1 MLRAQGAGASAASW
15 SAIRASSWSSP
26 GRPTRGSSS
35 GRGSSVAVVI
45 PVSAMELE
53 HSSVAQLAQEFK
65 ISGFCVL
72 KQVIRPQA
80 IEAIRRAWE
89 PIRDR
94 DIERQGEVPGRGR
107 HRYNVQVSS
116 GSGSGPAPVRQRSL
130 QPTCRCR

>member
-1 MLRAQGAGASAASW
+1 
-15 SAIRASSWSSP
+15 
-26 GRPTRGSSS
+26 
-35 GRGSSVAVVI
+35 
-45 PVSAMELE
+45 MELE

-116 GSGSGPAPVRQRSL
+116 GSGSGPAPVRQRSP
-130 QPTCRCR
+130 QPTTCRCR

>member
-1 MLRAQGAGASAASW
+1 
-15 SAIRASSWSSP
+15 
-26 GRPTRGSSS
+26 
-35 GRGSSVAVVI
+35 
-45 PVSAMELE
+45 MELE

-107 HRYNVQVSS
+107 HRYNVQVPMMAPFVDAEIFEHPALVELLSLILGDEYVWTHYDS
-116 GSGSGPAPVRQRSL
+116 NIPLAGSDYQDW
-130 QPTCRCR
+130 

>member
-1 MLRAQGAGASAASW
+1 M
-15 SAIRASSWSSP
+15 
-26 GRPTRGSSS
+26 
-35 GRGSSVAVVI
+35 VI
-45 PVSAMELE
+45 PDSVSAMELE

-116 GSGSGPAPVRQRSL
+116 GSGSGPAPVRQRSP
-130 QPTCRCR
+130 QPTTCRCR